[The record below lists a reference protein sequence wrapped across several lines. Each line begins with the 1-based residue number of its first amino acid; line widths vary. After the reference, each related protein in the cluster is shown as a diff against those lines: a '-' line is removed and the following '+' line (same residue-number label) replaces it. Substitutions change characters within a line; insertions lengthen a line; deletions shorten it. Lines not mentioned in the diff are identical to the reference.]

1 MSDGKCARCGEPDDG
16 DLRTLWMACFYAMEE
31 LGIPF
36 EKEVLFHADT
46 QDLEMAKPPV
56 TFESKISEDK
66 IVLQS
71 GTVRSSGELDPQQLY
86 TLRVCKDCRA
96 DWMAA
101 IQGWFKA
108 PKPARE
114 GSGTGVWIR
123 DHGTNR
129 EATPEEVEEMLRKR
143 GG

>member
-1 MSDGKCARCGEPDDG
+1 MSDEKCVRCGEEGEDR
-16 DLRTLWMACFYAMEE
+16 RTLWMACFYAMEE

-46 QDLEMAKPPV
+46 KDLERVKEPV
-56 TFESKISEDK
+56 AFDSKISKEK

-71 GTVRSSGELDPQQLY
+71 GTVRSSGELHPRQLY

-101 IQGWFKA
+101 IEGWFKTPA
-108 PKPARE
+108 PGLR
-114 GSGTGVWIR
+114 GTGTGVWIR

-129 EATPEEVEEMLRKR
+129 EATPEEVREMLRR
-143 GG
+143 VER